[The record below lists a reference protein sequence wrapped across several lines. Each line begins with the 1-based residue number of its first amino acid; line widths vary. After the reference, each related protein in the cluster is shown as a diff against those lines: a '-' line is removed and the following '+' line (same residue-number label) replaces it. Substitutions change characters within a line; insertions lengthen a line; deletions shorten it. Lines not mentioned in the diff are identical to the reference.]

1 MAMVQ
6 MMANMPYT
14 SLRGGMFAPPILA
27 GSLNNL
33 FAALDG

>member
-1 MAMVQ
+1 MVQ
-6 MMANMPYT
+6 MMANRPYT
-14 SLRGGMFAPPILA
+14 SWRGGMFAHPTFA